1 MKFFTLAFA
10 ILSCGQ
16 TVMAKIENP
25 LLSEL
30 TFGVKEHPIGKVI
43 KLLEELKEKA
53 KVEGEEE
60 EVTYQKFKNWCDNSK
75 KELGNQI
82 GKEKDEIEE
91 LKQSIS
97 AKEELIA
104 GLESDIEFLTKQLE
118 EQTVS
123 GDEAKKIRDEQNK
136 EYEQA
141 DKDFD
146 STIKAIEEVITS
158 LKDTKSATDK
168 LLLSTKSVRKVL
180 ALAEGLVSEKDQQML
195 ASLLTSKAAP
205 KVEDK
210 VYTFKSGNVI
220 ELLESLKE
228 KFEMDK
234 EEATKA
240 ETAALN
246 EYNVAKGAR
255 EDALKAAEKAK
266 DEKETLKGE
275 AETALEEMKATLSE
289 TEDDLAANEKALEK
303 TTTLCK
309 LKADEWADRQTM
321 RANEIKA
328 MDTAMEILAK
338 VQGVRHEVPQKSEL
352 MQNAPSFLQIDD
364 PKTKAVKIL
373 VSESQ
378 KLHVHSK
385 ALQNLI
391 NEIKQH
397 KEGPFDKIIQMI
409 QKMIFRLMAEQKDED
424 DHKNWCDAETEGA
437 ETSKEHNE
445 KKKEELELK
454 IEEGET
460 KVQELTEDI
469 TTLTDEVAEL
479 TSKIKES
486 TEIRNQEHEENLA
499 AIQDAQ
505 DAQAAISKAVAVLT
519 EYYEKA
525 GKQGFIQL
533 HKRAPVELGDTP
545 DTWDSSYTGVSDPT
559 AQPDGI
565 VSVLE
570 SVSEDFAKME
580 ADTKAQEAT
589 DQKAY
594 DEELTSNMMD
604 KAEKEQ
610 SIQLKTHEKTRLQDK
625 LKNWNGQKKHVVAEL
640 ETVLQYLKDL
650 EGACGEGEE
659 GATYEDRK
667 KARTEEIEALRE
679 AQNTLTDAFKDS
691 KKEEFLQKKATVQA
705 HH

>member
-10 ILSCGQ
+10 VLSCGRL
-16 TVMAKIENP
+16 VIAKSQNP

-30 TFGVKEHPIGKVI
+30 SFGVKEHPIGKVI
-43 KLLEELKEKA
+43 NMLEELKEKA
-53 KVEGEEE
+53 KVQGEEE
-60 EVTYQKFKNWCDNSK
+60 EANYQKFKNWCDNSK
-75 KELGNQI
+75 TELGNQI
-82 GKEKDEIEE
+82 SKEKDEIEE
-91 LKQSIS
+91 LKQSVS

-104 GLESDIEFLTKQLE
+104 GLEADIEFLTKQLE

-136 EYEQA
+136 AYEEA

-146 STIKAIEEVITS
+146 TTITAIEEVITA
-158 LKDTKSATDK
+158 LEDTKSATDK
-168 LLLSTKSVRKVL
+168 LLLSTKSIRRVL
-180 ALAEGLVSEKDQQML
+180 ALAQGLVSDKDQQML
-195 ASLLTSKAAP
+195 ASLLAVKAAP

-220 ELLESLKE
+220 ELLKSLKE

-255 EDALKAAEKAK
+255 EDALKAAEEAK
-266 DEKETLKGE
+266 GEKETLKGE

-289 TEDDLAANEKALEK
+289 TQEDLAANEKAMEK

-309 LKADEWADRQTM
+309 LKADEWIDRTNM
-321 RANEIKA
+321 RAMEIKA
-328 MDTAMEILAK
+328 MDSAMEILAK
-338 VQGVRHEVPQKSEL
+338 VQGVRHEVPKSEL
-352 MQNAPSFLQIDD
+352 MQKAPSFLQVDD

-378 KLHVHSK
+378 KLHSKSKSK

-391 NEIKQH
+391 NQIKLH
-397 KEGPFDKIIQMI
+397 KEGPFDGILQMI

-424 DHKNWCDAETEGA
+424 DHKYWCDAETEKSEGQ
-437 ETSKEHNE
+437 KEHNE

-454 IEEGET
+454 IEEGEAKT
-460 KVQELTEDI
+460 AELTEDI
-469 TTLTDEVAEL
+469 TTLNDEVTEL
-479 TSKIKES
+479 TTQIKEA
-486 TEIRNQEHEENLA
+486 TEIRNKEHEENLA

-505 DAQAAISKAVAVLT
+505 DAQAAISKAVAVLA
-519 EYYEKA
+519 EFYEKSGA
-525 GKQGFIQL
+525 VFIQL
-533 HKRAPVELGDTP
+533 HQRAPVDLGEAP
-545 DTWDSSYTGVSDPT
+545 DTWDSSYTGVSDPK

-565 VSVLE
+565 ISVLE
-570 SVSEDFAKME
+570 TVSEDFAKME
-580 ADTKAQEAT
+580 ADTKAQEET

-610 SIQLKTHEKTRLQDK
+610 SIQMKTHEKTRLKDK
-625 LKNWNGQKKHVVAEL
+625 LKNWNDQKKHVIAEL
-640 ETVLQYLKDL
+640 ETAVQYLKDL
-650 EGACGEGEE
+650 EGACGEGEGE

-679 AQNTLTDAFKDS
+679 AQNVLADAFKDA
-691 KKEEFLQKKATVQA
+691 KFLQKRATVKM
-705 HH
+705 HR